1 MIAKPILDFI
11 SHGPDQ
17 TALAGAFL
25 GHACEGGEVLRL
37 EGPLGAGKTVLAQ
50 GIARGLG
57 ITAPVTSPTFTF
69 LKEYQ
74 GRLAFHH
81 FDFYRLQS
89 SARNPE
95 IEFAEYLQPDAVCVV
110 EWAEYAP
117 AFLPD
122 EHLHLLVRYVSATK
136 RALQLIP
143 YGPVHEALLR
153 RFQEAAF
160 R

>member
-1 MIAKPILDFI
+1 MIAKPTLDFI
-11 SHGPDQ
+11 SHGPAQ

-25 GHACEGGEVLRL
+25 GHACEGGEVIRL
-37 EGPLGAGKTVLAQ
+37 DGTLGAGKTVLDK
-50 GIARGLG
+50 GIARGMG
-57 ITAPVTSPTFTF
+57 IKAPVTSTTFTF

-74 GRLAFHH
+74 GRLALYH
-81 FDFYRLQS
+81 FDFYRLENS
-89 SARNPE
+89 ERNPE

-122 EHLHLLVRYVSATK
+122 AHLHLLVRYVSATK
-136 RALQLIP
+136 RALQLSP
-143 YGPVHEALLR
+143 HGPIHEALLR